1 MLGRPKEAEFILLVL
16 IFEGSKTKNMNLT
29 RLLLLAAGF
38 SVFGA
43 ACTPEKKSVQQYDYT
58 YTNNTNKDIRV
69 DIYQSLNDYN
79 HNTNIYQSGIAVA
92 NGGTYV
98 VPSSD
103 FQAGAKY
110 YVDWYSN
117 DYTYTNWQN
126 RQGFYDEF
134 VTSFVPTH
142 QNNKNPLQ
150 SVNDYARLVFLDGGA
165 ATETHWVAVDG
176 YAFPGGNHTEWA
188 NLPDNFKYRK
198 FTFKK
203 DFSCV
208 YYSKNDSTGNIESS
222 KFVFRTPYLGT
233 PQGLSEG
240 MIFINIEDQHSVST
254 EGVVTYTINNSATD
268 SLGVPTFGNTITA
281 DFGDMG
287 RYTMVRDTTVVI
299 AQ

>member
-1 MLGRPKEAEFILLVL
+1 M
-16 IFEGSKTKNMNLT
+16 
-29 RLLLLAAGF
+29 
-38 SVFGA
+38 
-43 ACTPEKKSVQQYDYT
+43 
-58 YTNNTNKDIRV
+58 
-69 DIYQSLNDYN
+69 
-79 HNTNIYQSGIAVA
+79 A

-188 NLPDNFKYRK
+188 NLPENFKYRK

-208 YYSKNDSTGNIESS
+208 YYSKNDSTGNIASS

-240 MIFINIEDQHSVST
+240 MIFINIEDEHNVST
-254 EGVVTYTINNSATD
+254 EGVVTYTINNTATD
-268 SLGVPTFGNTITA
+268 SLGVPTFGNTIIA